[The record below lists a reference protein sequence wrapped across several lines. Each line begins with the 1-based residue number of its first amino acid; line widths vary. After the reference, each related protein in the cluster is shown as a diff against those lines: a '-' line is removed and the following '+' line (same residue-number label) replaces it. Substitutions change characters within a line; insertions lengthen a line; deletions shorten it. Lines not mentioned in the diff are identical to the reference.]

1 MTLRHQIDDAK
12 LRTTPGHGMTS
23 LVSGIGT
30 PGRACHL
37 PTAPDPVFT
46 PAPITTE
53 QRPCDDCRTP
63 AVYEPLRLRDDG
75 PDLLARMRFLCD
87 PCSEAM
93 IAREEEEAR
102 KAVAARRQATW
113 EKVIPE
119 KYRSTDLRHPGF
131 NAQVWNRLKTLDP
144 ARQPVGLIGPAGRC
158 KSRMLALFAKRLI
171 ASDTF
176 VAWTSSNRFQWA
188 AQREFD
194 DREGTEARQ
203 LLRRWS
209 EARVLILDDLGK
221 QRWTDTVEAAFFSLI
236 EARSGANLVTHWSM
250 NPSPLDAIGPAQLE
264 TYGPDIVARGLDS
277 TGQASARAR
286 FAPILSRLLDGTL
299 LIPVP

>member
-1 MTLRHQIDDAK
+1 ME
-12 LRTTPGHGMTS
+12 TT
-23 LVSGIGT
+23 
-30 PGRACHL
+30 
-37 PTAPDPVFT
+37 TASTV
-46 PAPITTE
+46 
-53 QRPCDDCRTP
+53 QSRPCDDCRTP
-63 AVYEPLRLRDDG
+63 APYEPIRLSDTG
-75 PDLLARMRFLCD
+75 PDLLAGHRFVCD
-87 PCSEAM
+87 ACDAAAFLREAEQ
-93 IAREEEEAR
+93 ARA
-102 KAVAARRQATW
+102 AQAARRQATW

-119 KYRSTDLRHPGF
+119 KYRATDPAHPDFNRPVWAVLRG
-131 NAQVWNRLKTLDP
+131 VDP
-144 ARQPVGLIGPAGRC
+144 ARKAVGLIGPAGRC

-194 DREGTEARQ
+194 DREGPEARQ

-236 EARSGANLVTHWSM
+236 EARSAATLVTHWSM

-264 TYGPDIVARGLDS
+264 NYGPDIVARGLDS
-277 TGQASARAR
+277 TGQASTRAR

>member
-1 MTLRHQIDDAK
+1 MSTTET
-12 LRTTPGHGMTS
+12 TTP
-23 LVSGIGT
+23 
-30 PGRACHL
+30 
-37 PTAPDPVFT
+37 PTV
-46 PAPITTE
+46 E

-63 AVYEPLRLRDDG
+63 ADYEPLRLSDHG
-75 PDLLARMRFLCD
+75 PDLLAGMRFLCD
-87 PCSEAM
+87 TCSEAM

-102 KAVAARRQATW
+102 RAVAARRQATW

-119 KYRSTDLRHPGF
+119 KYRGTDLKHPGF

-144 ARQPVGLIGPAGRC
+144 SRQPVGLIGPAGRC

-176 VAWTSSNRFQWA
+176 VAWTNANRFQWA

-194 DREGTEARQ
+194 DREGPEARR
-203 LLRRWS
+203 LLQRCA

-236 EARSGANLVTHWSM
+236 EARSSANLITHWSM